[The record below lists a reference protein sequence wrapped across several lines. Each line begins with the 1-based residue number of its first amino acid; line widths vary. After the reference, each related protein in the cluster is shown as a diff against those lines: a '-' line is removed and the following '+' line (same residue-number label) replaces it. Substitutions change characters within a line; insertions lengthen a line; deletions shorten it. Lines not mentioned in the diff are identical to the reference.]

1 MVYNTPTTAEE
12 MYQVLEQIYYDYRL
26 KIDGYEDAGLVDL
39 VLDKME
45 FTIKT
50 DEQLLEEARALVTPW
65 YDAELLKA
73 RKVNNAKIEALT
85 KRLKE
90 LTSEKEERKTSLENE
105 VLESGKKI
113 EKEAIKKGYYNSDLM
128 LQKIAK
134 LEEVRIA
141 KLQEIEKEFL
151 SKETEISNEISALQE
166 YEANLENDYQL
177 YFENK
182 VQAKF
187 LELKDTQEEREREV
201 FKYNNGIIEKE
212 KRNKN
217 SNISA
222 NASLK
227 LRYLE
232 IRTKAYSKEELVDMG
247 YYNEVIKCVYA
258 YYNSIENHQQAYLQF
273 LNDTR
278 VVIYLEDYY
287 ENVLAVYRSKAGL

>member
-1 MVYNTPTTAEE
+1 MDYQTPTTAEE
-12 MYQVLEQIYYDYRL
+12 MYEVLEQIYYDYRL

-45 FTIKT
+45 FTPKT
-50 DEQLLEEARALVTPW
+50 EEELLIEARTLVTPW

-73 RKVNNAKIEALT
+73 KKVNSAKIDAL
-85 KRLKE
+85 KKQLNQLVKE
-90 LTSEKEERKTSLENE
+90 I
-105 VLESGKKI
+105 LESGKKI

-134 LEEVRIA
+134 IEEVKLE
-141 KLQEIEKEFL
+141 KLQEIENEFL
-151 SKETEISNEISALQE
+151 TKKMDISNEISTLEECAE
-166 YEANLENDYQL
+166 NLENDYEL
-177 YFENK
+177 YFDNK
-182 VQAKF
+182 IQAKF
-187 LELKDTQEEREREV
+187 LELKEAQEEREREI
-201 FKYNNGIIEKE
+201 FKYNNGLVEKE

-232 IRTKAYSKEELVDMG
+232 IRTKAYSREELVDMG

-258 YYNSIENHQQAYLQF
+258 YYNSIENHQQAYTQF
-273 LNDTR
+273 LNDTK
-278 VVIYLEDYY
+278 VIVYLEDYY
-287 ENVLAVYRSKAGL
+287 ENVLAVYRAKAEL